1 MTGFTERR
9 GRPVRNPQRSTIHP
23 NLNAVRGEKRVHCIR
38 AGACRS
44 VHFMKAAVIG
54 TGYWGPNL
62 IRNFLSADGIDG
74 VIACDLD
81 EGRLAKMR
89 KSFFGIETS
98 CDAHELVERSDI
110 DIVVI
115 ATPVST
121 HYELAKRALLAGKH
135 CFIEKPMTAS
145 SAEAEELIGL
155 TRRNGLTLFVDH
167 TFIYTG
173 AVRKMKEIVTSG
185 RLGELYYFDSVRINL
200 GLFQHDV
207 NVIWDLAPHDL
218 SIMDYL
224 LDRRPL
230 SVSAIG
236 SCHVGNGLE
245 DIAYLTLEFENNLI
259 AHFHVNWLAPMKI
272 RRTLIGGT
280 RSMIVY
286 DDTEASEK
294 VKVYDKG
301 IDVTTREG
309 VYDTLVQYRTG
320 DMLSPKL
327 DQEEALAVATR
338 HFLECVRDG
347 KTPITDGQAGLN
359 VVRILEASAISIK
372 DRGRA
377 VEL

>member
-1 MTGFTERR
+1 
-9 GRPVRNPQRSTIHP
+9 
-23 NLNAVRGEKRVHCIR
+23 
-38 AGACRS
+38 
-44 VHFMKAAVIG
+44 MKVAVIG
-54 TGYWGPNL
+54 AGYWGPNL
-62 IRNFLSADGIDG
+62 IRNFLSADNVDG
-74 VIACDLD
+74 VIACDRD
-81 EGRLAKMR
+81 ANRLAKMR
-89 KSFFGIETS
+89 KMFHGIKTS
-98 CDAHELVERSDI
+98 PDHSEVIARPDV

-121 HYELAKRALLAGKH
+121 HHEIAKQALLAGKH

-145 SAEAEELIGL
+145 AREAENLIEIAERKSL
-155 TRRNGLTLFVDH
+155 KLFVDH

-173 AVRKMKEIVTSG
+173 AVRKMKEIITSG
-185 RLGELYYFDSVRINL
+185 RLGEIYYFDSVRINL

-224 LDRRPL
+224 LEQKPVA
-230 SVSAIG
+230 VSAVG

-259 AHFHVNWLAPMKI
+259 AHFHVNWLAPLKI
-272 RRTLIGGT
+272 RKTLIGGT
-280 RSMIVY
+280 KSMIVY
-286 DDTEASEK
+286 DDTESSEK
-294 VKVYDKG
+294 VKIYDKG

-327 DQEEALAVATR
+327 DQEEALSVGTR
-338 HFLECVRDG
+338 HFLDCVLNDT
-347 KTPITDGQAGLN
+347 KPLTDGDAGLN

-372 DRGRA
+372 DRGRLI
-377 VEL
+377 EL

>member
-1 MTGFTERR
+1 
-9 GRPVRNPQRSTIHP
+9 
-23 NLNAVRGEKRVHCIR
+23 
-38 AGACRS
+38 
-44 VHFMKAAVIG
+44 MKVAVIG
-54 TGYWGPNL
+54 AGYWGPNL
-62 IRNFLSADGIDG
+62 IRNFLMLDEVDA
-74 VIACDLD
+74 VVACDLD

-89 KSFFGIETS
+89 KQFHGIETAT
-98 CDAHELVERSDI
+98 DHNEVIARGDI

-121 HYELAKRALLAGKH
+121 HHEIAKKALLTGKH

-145 SAEAEELIGL
+145 VAEAEDLIETAERTGL
-155 TRRNGLTLFVDH
+155 KLFVDH

-173 AVRKMKEIVTSG
+173 AVRKMKEIITSG
-185 RLGELYYFDSVRINL
+185 RLGEIYYFDSVRINL

-224 LDRRPL
+224 LGQQAL
-230 SVSAIG
+230 SVSAHG
-236 SCHVGNGLE
+236 TCHVGNGLE
-245 DIAYLTLEFENNLI
+245 DIAYITLEFANNLI

-280 RSMIVY
+280 KSMIVY

-294 VKVYDKG
+294 VKIYDKG

-327 DQEEALAVATR
+327 NQEEALAVGTR
-338 HFLECVRDG
+338 HFIDCIINDTQPL
-347 KTPITDGQAGLN
+347 TDGQSGLN
-359 VVRILEASAISIK
+359 VVRILEASEISIK
-372 DRGRA
+372 NRGQLI
-377 VEL
+377 EL

>member
-1 MTGFTERR
+1 
-9 GRPVRNPQRSTIHP
+9 
-23 NLNAVRGEKRVHCIR
+23 
-38 AGACRS
+38 
-44 VHFMKAAVIG
+44 MKVAVIG
-54 TGYWGPNL
+54 AGYWGPNL
-62 IRNFLSADGIDG
+62 IRNFLMLDEVEA
-74 VIACDLD
+74 VVACDLD
-81 EGRLAKMR
+81 EGRLARMR
-89 KSFFGIETS
+89 KIFYGIETS
-98 CDAHELVERSDI
+98 TDFDNIIKRDDI

-121 HYELAKRALLAGKH
+121 HHEIAKRALLAGKH

-145 SAEAEELIGL
+145 VAEAGELIEIADGRGL
-155 TRRNGLTLFVDH
+155 KLFVDH

-173 AVRKMKEIVTSG
+173 AVRKMKEIIASG
-185 RLGELYYFDSVRINL
+185 RLGDIYYFDSVRINL

-224 LDRRPL
+224 LGQKVL

-236 SCHVGNGLE
+236 TCHVGNGLE

-272 RRTLIGGT
+272 RKTLIGGT

-294 VKVYDKG
+294 VKIYDKG

-327 DQEEALAVATR
+327 DQAEALAVGTR
-338 HFLECVRDG
+338 HFIDCILNDT
-347 KTPITDGQAGLN
+347 KPLTDGQAGLN

-372 DRGRA
+372 NRGQL

>member
-1 MTGFTERR
+1 
-9 GRPVRNPQRSTIHP
+9 
-23 NLNAVRGEKRVHCIR
+23 
-38 AGACRS
+38 
-44 VHFMKAAVIG
+44 MKAAVIG

-62 IRNFLSADGIDG
+62 IRNFLAHDEIES
-74 VIACDLD
+74 VVACDRD

-89 KSFFGIETS
+89 KSFYGIETAA
-98 CDAHELVERSDI
+98 DPREVIERRDI
-110 DIVVI
+110 DIIVI

-121 HYELAKRALLAGKH
+121 HYELAKKALNAGKH

-145 SAEAEELIGL
+145 SAEAEELINL
-155 TRRNGLTLFVDH
+155 AAQKGLTLFVDH

-173 AVRKMKEIVTSG
+173 AVRKMKEIITSG
-185 RLGELYYFDSVRINL
+185 RLGEIYYFDSVRINL

-207 NVIWDLAPHDL
+207 NVVWDLAPHDL

-224 LDRRPL
+224 IDERPVA
-230 SVSAIG
+230 VSALG
-236 SCHVGNGLE
+236 SCHVGNDLA

-272 RRTLIGGT
+272 RKTLIGGT

-309 VYDTLVQYRTG
+309 VYNTLVQYRTG
-320 DMLSPKL
+320 DMLSPKI
-327 DQEEALAVATR
+327 DQEEALSVGTR
-338 HFLECVRDG
+338 HFLECV
-347 KTPITDGQAGLN
+347 TANAAPTTDGQAGLN
-359 VVRILEASAISIK
+359 VVRILEASDASMR
-372 DRGRA
+372 DHGRQI
-377 VEL
+377 ELR

>member
-1 MTGFTERR
+1 
-9 GRPVRNPQRSTIHP
+9 
-23 NLNAVRGEKRVHCIR
+23 
-38 AGACRS
+38 
-44 VHFMKAAVIG
+44 MKVAVIG
-54 TGYWGPNL
+54 AGYWGPNL
-62 IRNFLSADGIDG
+62 IRNFLMLDEVEAL
-74 VIACDLD
+74 VACDLD
-81 EGRLAKMR
+81 EGRLARMR
-89 KSFFGIETS
+89 KLFHGIETS
-98 CDAHELVERSDI
+98 TDHDEIIGRGDI

-121 HYELAKRALLAGKH
+121 HHEIAKKALLAGKH

-145 SAEAEELIGL
+145 VPEAEELIGIAAA
-155 TRRNGLTLFVDH
+155 NGLKLFVDH

-173 AVRKMKEIVTSG
+173 AVRKMKEIITSG
-185 RLGELYYFDSVRINL
+185 RLGEIYYFDSVRINL

-224 LDRRPL
+224 LGQKAL

-245 DIAYLTLEFENNLI
+245 DIAYLTLEFENDLI

-272 RRTLIGGT
+272 RKTLIGGT
-280 RSMIVY
+280 KSMIVY

-294 VKVYDKG
+294 VKIYDKG

-327 DQEEALAVATR
+327 DQDEALAVGTR
-338 HFLECVRDG
+338 HFIDCILNDTE
-347 KTPITDGQAGLN
+347 PLTDGQAGLN

-372 DRGRA
+372 NRGQL